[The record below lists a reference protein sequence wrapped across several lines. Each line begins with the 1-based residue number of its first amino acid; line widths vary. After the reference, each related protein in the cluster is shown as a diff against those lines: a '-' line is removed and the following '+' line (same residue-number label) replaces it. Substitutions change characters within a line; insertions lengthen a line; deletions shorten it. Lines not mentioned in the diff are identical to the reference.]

1 MLPLNVSE
9 VSEKGNKTQI
19 KIFGSGDSASN
30 NASVAIS
37 SEFYIQN
44 SIKGD
49 GYNDPDSQTLLVRTV
64 HKPCTFLLHRD

>member
-19 KIFGSGDSASN
+19 KIFGSGDSASK

-49 GYNDPDSQTLLVRTV
+49 G
-64 HKPCTFLLHRD
+64 